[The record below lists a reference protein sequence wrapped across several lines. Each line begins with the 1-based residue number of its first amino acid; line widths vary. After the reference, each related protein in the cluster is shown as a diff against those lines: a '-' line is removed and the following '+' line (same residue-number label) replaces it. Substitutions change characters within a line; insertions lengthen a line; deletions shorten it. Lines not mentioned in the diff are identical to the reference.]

1 MKRLLKFN
9 PRYFLYAIILFVTEI
24 LIAIFAHD
32 NIIRPYVGDVL
43 VVILIYCAVKAF
55 LNTPV
60 VATAIWVLIFSY
72 VIEALQY
79 FRLVKLLGLHHSSLA
94 RTVIGTSFAWTDIL
108 AYTIGVAIILWVKKI
123 FKHQRSFRIQ
133 S

>member
-1 MKRLLKFN
+1 MKSLLKFN

-32 NIIRPYVGDVL
+32 PIIRPYVGDVL
-43 VVILIYCAVKAF
+43 VVMLIYCAVKAF

-72 VIEALQY
+72 VIETLQY
-79 FRLVKLLGLHHSSLA
+79 FHLVKLLGLQHSSLA
-94 RTVIGTSFAWTDIL
+94 KTVIGTDFAWTDIL
-108 AYTIGVAIILWVKKI
+108 AYTIGIAIVLFAEKK
-123 FKHQRSFRIQ
+123 RLNNCPTS
-133 S
+133 